1 MQRPDG
7 SKISKRE
14 NERKREITAALVSFI
29 WHQHAAAAAD
39 AAACHFDYDVT
50 MAGCLEEEGSFFLCV
65 CVCVGGRERGS
76 EGRSWWGEAEQV
88 TFGPSVRPSLSD
100 SSSAAA
106 ESQNVAKRRRLGQA
120 RLFHFVMKTV
130 ARRRRR
136 KGGNGSKKCTGRR
149 RRRRRRLSKNIK
161 TKHPKQ
167 QKVGKRK
174 EGGNTHPIFHPFHSF
189 WP

>member
-1 MQRPDG
+1 MVR
-7 SKISKRE
+7 
-14 NERKREITAALVSFI
+14 
-29 WHQHAAAAAD
+29 
-39 AAACHFDYDVT
+39 
-50 MAGCLEEEGSFFLCV
+50 
-65 CVCVGGRERGS
+65 
-76 EGRSWWGEAEQV
+76 
-88 TFGPSVRPSLSD
+88 PSVRPSLSD

-149 RRRRRRLSKNIK
+149 RRRRRLSKNIK

-189 WP
+189 WPLILLLLLLLPFFLDPAVLVLLLLLQLYGRHIFVKWNSLSGKWNIREGQGRKEGTKERASERRISLLYAFVI